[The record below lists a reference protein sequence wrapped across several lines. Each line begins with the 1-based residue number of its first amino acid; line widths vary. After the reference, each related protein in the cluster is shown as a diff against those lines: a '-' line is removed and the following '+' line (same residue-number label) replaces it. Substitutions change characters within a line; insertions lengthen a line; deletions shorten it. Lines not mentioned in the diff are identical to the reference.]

1 MYKYCIDN
9 LSPLKRCGLNR
20 GLFLKVKMCKYF
32 IDNLSPPVYRGN
44 KKYFF
49 ALKKRR
55 KSERKKGVS
64 GGVLEVW

>member
-1 MYKYCIDN
+1 MV
-9 LSPLKRCGLNR
+9 RTW
-20 GLFLKVKMCKYF
+20 GLFLKIKMCKYF